1 MDYNESY
8 VMCARLDAAYQKMV
22 VELKL
27 PNETNGE
34 FIRRAIDALALTD
47 ENFAG
52 MLGKEDYGV

>member
-1 MDYNESY
+1 MDSNNSY
-8 VMCARLDAAYQKMV
+8 VISARLDAAYQKMV

-27 PNETNGE
+27 PNESNGE

-52 MLGKEDYGV
+52 ILGEEDYGV